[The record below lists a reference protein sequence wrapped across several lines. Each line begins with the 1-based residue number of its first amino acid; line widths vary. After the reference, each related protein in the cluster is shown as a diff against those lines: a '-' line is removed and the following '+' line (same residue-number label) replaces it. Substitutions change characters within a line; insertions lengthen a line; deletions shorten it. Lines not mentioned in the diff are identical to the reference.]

1 MKPSTSRFPL
11 FALGL
16 LAALAYPGFA
26 QENVNTTTQIGK
38 VNINRSFQCGDDAA
52 NSTYQ
57 EGKVNINKT
66 IQACP
71 GSGKG
76 QGANARRG
84 DPPKALAAK
93 GEPRRP

>member
-1 MKPSTSRFPL
+1 MTPYSPGLRL
-11 FALGL
+11 FTFGL
-16 LAALAYPGFA
+16 LAALTYPSFA

-38 VNINRSFQCGDDAA
+38 VNINRSFQCGEDNA

-93 GEPRRP
+93 GQPRRP

>member
-1 MKPSTSRFPL
+1 MMPSTSRLQL
-11 FALGL
+11 FAFGL
-16 LAALAYPGFA
+16 LAALAYPSLA

-38 VNINRSFQCGDDAA
+38 VNINRTFQCGDVNT

-57 EGKVNINKT
+57 EGKVNLNKT

-76 QGANARRG
+76 QGASARRG

-93 GEPRRP
+93 GQPRRP

>member
-1 MKPSTSRFPL
+1 MTPSTPWLRP
-11 FALGL
+11 FAFGL
-16 LAALAYPGFA
+16 LAALAYPSFA
-26 QENVNTTTQIGK
+26 QESFNTTTQTGK
-38 VNINRSFQCGDDAA
+38 VNINRTFQCGEANT

-71 GSGKG
+71 GSGRG
-76 QGANARRG
+76 QGQNARRG

-93 GEPRRP
+93 DQGRRP

>member
-1 MKPSTSRFPL
+1 MTPYSSGLRL
-11 FALGL
+11 FTFGL
-16 LAALAYPGFA
+16 LAVLAYPGFT

-38 VNINRSFQCGDDAA
+38 VNINRSFQCGDDNT

-57 EGKVNINKT
+57 EGRVNLNKT

-71 GSGKG
+71 GNGKG
-76 QGANARRG
+76 QGANAQRG

-93 GEPRRP
+93 GQPRRP